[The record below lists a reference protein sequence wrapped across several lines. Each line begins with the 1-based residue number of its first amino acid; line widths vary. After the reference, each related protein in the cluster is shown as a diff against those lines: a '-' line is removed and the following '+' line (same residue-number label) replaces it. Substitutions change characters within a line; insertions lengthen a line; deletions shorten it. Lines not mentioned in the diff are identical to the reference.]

1 MFWNIKMGKGSKKRK
16 TQVSE
21 EEFQNNW
28 DKIFNGKTRA
38 NTVRA
43 VVRDVEFIE
52 QKDNEVKTRK
62 GVEPS
67 LNNVRC
73 IWWDC
78 GWCYHSAIDTPHA
91 CPGVLHCDVDL
102 KI

>member
-1 MFWNIKMGKGSKKRK
+1 MSKGCKKRK
-16 TQVSE
+16 TQIPE
-21 EEFQNNW
+21 EEFQDNW
-28 DKIFNGKTRA
+28 DRIFSKKTRA
-38 NTVRA
+38 VNVA
-43 VVRDVEFIE
+43 VLVKDIDIIE
-52 QKDNEVKTRK
+52 QKDDETKTKK
-62 GVEPS
+62 GVEPA

-78 GWCYHSAIDTPHA
+78 GWCYHSAVDTPHA